1 MNGAR
6 TPRDHPY
13 TDGMDNAW
21 LVPLS
26 MLLGGVFGAGVVV
39 LIITAE
45 RTARAADVAER
56 TLPDGVAAVIATM
69 HNPAVVVDPSNTVV
83 AASPQALTVGL
94 VVRRKLVHRELVD
107 LVDRVRKSGEMGA
120 EDLELPRGRGSDQI
134 GYLSFRAA
142 QLGNRYV
149 LVTADD
155 LTETRRIDE
164 VRRDFVANI
173 SHELKTPIGAIGL
186 LSETLVAAADE
197 PQHVR
202 KFAAQLVTESE
213 RLAALT
219 KDIIELSRLQSV
231 DTLENSEETSI
242 DRIVQAAVDANEI
255 VARARDIELVRAKK
269 SKLRVMGDPAL
280 LQIAVSNLIA
290 NAVKYSPDNTRVGV
304 GVRSAK
310 GFVEIAVTDQG
321 VGIPEADLDRVFERF
336 YRVDPARSRATG
348 GTGLGLAIVK
358 HVVGNHG
365 GDVRVWSQPGKGST
379 FTIRLPEADPELT
392 TALEEQLE
400 EQPS

>member
-1 MNGAR
+1 VNGTGTAC
-6 TPRDHPY
+6 DHSY
-13 TDGMDNAW
+13 TGGMDNAW

-56 TLPDGVAAVIATM
+56 SLPDGVAAVIATM

-83 AASPQALTVGL
+83 AASPQALAVGL
-94 VVRRKLVHRELVD
+94 VVRRKLVHAELAELVD
-107 LVDRVRKSGEMGA
+107 QVRRSGEMGS
-120 EDLELPRGRGSDQI
+120 EDLELPRGGRGDVI

-155 LTETRRIDE
+155 LTESRRIDE

-186 LSETLVAAADE
+186 LSETLVLAADD
-197 PQHVR
+197 PVHVR
-202 KFAAQLVTESE
+202 KFAAQLVSESE
-213 RLAALT
+213 RLGALT

-231 DTLENSEETSI
+231 DALEASEETAI
-242 DRIVQAAVDANEI
+242 DKVVQAAIDGNEV
-255 VARARDIELVRAKK
+255 VARARDIELVRAKR
-269 SKLRVMGDPAL
+269 SKLRVIGDPGL
-280 LQIAVSNLIA
+280 LQVAVSNLIA
-290 NAVKYSPDNTRVGV
+290 NAVKYSPDHTRVGV
-304 GVRSAK
+304 GVRRVK

-321 VGIPEADLDRVFERF
+321 VGIPQADLDRVFERF

-358 HVVGNHG
+358 HIVSNHG

>member
-1 MNGAR
+1 
-6 TPRDHPY
+6 
-13 TDGMDNAW
+13 MDNAW

-94 VVRRKLVHRELVD
+94 VVRRKLVHQELAD

-155 LTETRRIDE
+155 LTESRRIDE

-231 DTLENSEETSI
+231 DALENSEETSI

-269 SKLRVMGDPAL
+269 SKLRVMGDPGL

-290 NAVKYSPDNTRVGV
+290 NAVKYSPDGTRVGV

-400 EQPS
+400 EQQS

>member
-1 MNGAR
+1 
-6 TPRDHPY
+6 
-13 TDGMDNAW
+13 MDNAW

-94 VVRRKLVHRELVD
+94 VVRRRLVHRELRD
-107 LVDRVRKSGEMGA
+107 LVDRVRASGEMGS
-120 EDLELPRGRGSDQI
+120 EDMELPRGRHGELI

-155 LTETRRIDE
+155 LTESRRIDE

-186 LSETLVAAADE
+186 LSETLVAAADDPE
-197 PQHVR
+197 HVR
-202 KFAAQLVTESE
+202 KFAAQLITESE
-213 RLAALT
+213 RLGALT

-231 DTLENSEETSI
+231 DALESSEETSI
-242 DRIVQAAVDANEI
+242 DRIVQAAVDANDI
-255 VARARDIELVRAKK
+255 VARARDIEIVRAKK
-269 SKLRVMGDPAL
+269 SKLRVMGDPGL
-280 LQIAVSNLIA
+280 LQVAVSNLIA
-290 NAVKYSPDNTRVGV
+290 NAVKYSPDHTRVGV
-304 GVRSAK
+304 GVRSVK

-379 FTIRLPEADPELT
+379 FTIRLPEADTDLT

>member
-1 MNGAR
+1 
-6 TPRDHPY
+6 
-13 TDGMDNAW
+13 MDNAW

-94 VVRRKLVHRELVD
+94 VVRRKLVHRELAD

-155 LTETRRIDE
+155 LTESKRIDE

-231 DTLENSEETSI
+231 DALENSEETSI
-242 DRIVQAAVDANEI
+242 DRIVQAAADANEI

-269 SKLRVMGDPAL
+269 SKLRVMGDPGL

-290 NAVKYSPDNTRVGV
+290 NAVKYSPDGTRVGV
-304 GVRSAK
+304 GVRSTK

-379 FTIRLPEADPELT
+379 FTIRLPEADTELT

-400 EQPS
+400 EQQS

>member
-1 MNGAR
+1 
-6 TPRDHPY
+6 
-13 TDGMDNAW
+13 MDNAW

-69 HNPAVVVDPSNTVV
+69 HNPAVVIDPSNTVV
-83 AASPQALTVGL
+83 AASPQALTAGL
-94 VVRRKLVHRELVD
+94 VVRRRLVHHEL
-107 LVDRVRKSGEMGA
+107 LELIDRVRKSGEMGS
-120 EDLELPRGRGSDQI
+120 EDLELPRGRHGELI

-149 LVTADD
+149 LLTADD
-155 LTETRRIDE
+155 LTESRRIDE

-186 LSETLVAAADE
+186 LSETLVLAADD
-197 PQHVR
+197 PAHVK
-202 KFAAQLVTESE
+202 KFAAQLITESE
-213 RLAALT
+213 RLGALT

-231 DTLENSEETSI
+231 DALENSEETGI
-242 DRIVQAAVDANEI
+242 DKIVQAAIDANEV
-255 VARARDIELVRAKK
+255 VARARSIEIIRAKK
-269 SKLRVMGDPAL
+269 SKLRVMGDRGL
-280 LQIAVSNLIA
+280 LQVAVSNLIA
-290 NAVKYSPDNTRVGV
+290 NAVKYSPDGTRVGV
-304 GVRSAK
+304 GVRSSK

-358 HVVGNHG
+358 HVVSNHG

>member
-1 MNGAR
+1 
-6 TPRDHPY
+6 
-13 TDGMDNAW
+13 MDNAW

-69 HNPAVVVDPSNTVV
+69 HNPAVVIDPSNTVV

-94 VVRRKLVHRELVD
+94 VVRRRLVHQELLD

-120 EDLELPRGRGSDQI
+120 EDLELPRGRHGELI

-149 LVTADD
+149 LITADD
-155 LTETRRIDE
+155 LTESRRIDE

-186 LSETLVAAADE
+186 LSETLVIAADDPE
-197 PQHVR
+197 HVK
-202 KFAAQLVTESE
+202 KFAAQLITESE
-213 RLAALT
+213 RLGALT

-231 DTLENSEETSI
+231 DALENSEETGV
-242 DRIVQAAVDANEI
+242 DKIVQAAVDANEV
-255 VARARDIELVRAKK
+255 VARARSIEIIRAKK
-269 SKLRVMGDPAL
+269 SKLRVMGDPGL
-280 LQIAVSNLIA
+280 LQVAVSNLIA
-290 NAVKYSPDNTRVGV
+290 NAVKYSPDGTRVGV

-310 GFVEIAVTDQG
+310 GLVEIAITDQG

-379 FTIRLPEADPELT
+379 FTIRLPEADTELT

>member
-1 MNGAR
+1 
-6 TPRDHPY
+6 
-13 TDGMDNAW
+13 MDNAW

-56 TLPDGVAAVIATM
+56 TLPDGVAAVISTM
-69 HNPAVVVDPSNTVV
+69 HNPAVVIDPSNTVV
-83 AASPQALTVGL
+83 AASPQALTAGL
-94 VVRRKLVHRELVD
+94 VVRRRLVHQEL
-107 LVDRVRKSGEMGA
+107 LGLIDRVRKSGEMGA
-120 EDLELPRGRGSDQI
+120 EDLELPRGRHGELI

-149 LVTADD
+149 LLTADD
-155 LTETRRIDE
+155 LTESRRIDE

-186 LSETLVAAADE
+186 LSETLVLAADD
-197 PQHVR
+197 PAHVK
-202 KFAAQLVTESE
+202 KFAAQLITESE
-213 RLAALT
+213 RLGALT

-231 DTLENSEETSI
+231 DALENSEETGI
-242 DRIVQAAVDANEI
+242 DKIVQAAIDGNEV
-255 VARARDIELVRAKK
+255 VARARSIEIIRAKK
-269 SKLRVMGDPAL
+269 SKLRVMGDPGL
-280 LQIAVSNLIA
+280 LQVAVSNLIA
-290 NAVKYSPDNTRVGV
+290 NAVKYSPDGTRVGV
-304 GVRSAK
+304 GVRSSK

-358 HVVGNHG
+358 HVVSNHG

>member
-1 MNGAR
+1 
-6 TPRDHPY
+6 
-13 TDGMDNAW
+13 MDNAW

-69 HNPAVVVDPSNTVV
+69 HNPAVVIDPSNTVV
-83 AASPQALTVGL
+83 AASPQALTAGL
-94 VVRRKLVHRELVD
+94 VVRRRLVHHEL
-107 LVDRVRKSGEMGA
+107 LELIDRVRKSGEMGS
-120 EDLELPRGRGSDQI
+120 EDLELPRGRHGELI

-149 LVTADD
+149 LLTADD
-155 LTETRRIDE
+155 LTESRRIDE

-186 LSETLVAAADE
+186 LSETLVLAADD
-197 PQHVR
+197 PVHVK
-202 KFAAQLVTESE
+202 KFAAQLITESE
-213 RLAALT
+213 RLGALT

-231 DTLENSEETSI
+231 DALENSEETGI
-242 DRIVQAAVDANEI
+242 DKIVQAAIDANEV
-255 VARARDIELVRAKK
+255 VARARSIEIIRAKK
-269 SKLRVMGDPAL
+269 SKLRVMGDRGL
-280 LQIAVSNLIA
+280 LQVAVSNLIA
-290 NAVKYSPDNTRVGV
+290 NAVKYSPDGTRVGV
-304 GVRSAK
+304 GVRSSK
-310 GFVEIAVTDQG
+310 GFVEIAITDQG

-358 HVVGNHG
+358 HVVSNHG

-392 TALEEQLE
+392 TAFEEQLE

>member
-1 MNGAR
+1 
-6 TPRDHPY
+6 
-13 TDGMDNAW
+13 MDNAW

-69 HNPAVVVDPSNTVV
+69 HNPAVVIDPSNTVV

-94 VVRRKLVHRELVD
+94 VVRRRLVHQELLD

-120 EDLELPRGRGSDQI
+120 EDLELPRGRHGELI

-149 LVTADD
+149 LITADD
-155 LTETRRIDE
+155 LTESRRIDE

-186 LSETLVAAADE
+186 LSETLVIAADD
-197 PQHVR
+197 PAHVK
-202 KFAAQLVTESE
+202 KFAAQLITESE
-213 RLAALT
+213 RLGALT

-231 DTLENSEETSI
+231 DALENSEETGV
-242 DRIVQAAVDANEI
+242 DKIVQAAVDANEV
-255 VARARDIELVRAKK
+255 VARARSIEIIRAKK
-269 SKLRVMGDPAL
+269 SKLRVMGDPGL
-280 LQIAVSNLIA
+280 LQVAVSNLIA
-290 NAVKYSPDNTRVGV
+290 NAVKYSPDGTRVGV

-310 GFVEIAVTDQG
+310 GFVEIAITDQG

-379 FTIRLPEADPELT
+379 FTIRLPEADTELT

>member
-1 MNGAR
+1 
-6 TPRDHPY
+6 
-13 TDGMDNAW
+13 MDNAW

-69 HNPAVVVDPSNTVV
+69 HNPAVVIDPSNTVV
-83 AASPQALTVGL
+83 AASPQALTAGL
-94 VVRRKLVHRELVD
+94 VVRRRLVHHEL
-107 LVDRVRKSGEMGA
+107 LELIDRVRKSGEMGS
-120 EDLELPRGRGSDQI
+120 EDLELPRGRHGELI

-149 LVTADD
+149 LLTADD
-155 LTETRRIDE
+155 LTESRRIDE

-186 LSETLVAAADE
+186 LSETLVLAADD
-197 PQHVR
+197 PVHVK
-202 KFAAQLVTESE
+202 KFAAQLITESE
-213 RLAALT
+213 RLGALT

-231 DTLENSEETSI
+231 DALENSEETGI
-242 DRIVQAAVDANEI
+242 DKIVQAAIDANEV
-255 VARARDIELVRAKK
+255 VARARSIEIIRAKK
-269 SKLRVMGDPAL
+269 SKLRVMGDRGL
-280 LQIAVSNLIA
+280 LQVAVSNLIA

-304 GVRSAK
+304 GVRSSK
-310 GFVEIAVTDQG
+310 GFVEIAITDQG

-348 GTGLGLAIVK
+348 APASGSRSSSTSSATTVATCASGRSPAR
-358 HVVGNHG
+358 
-365 GDVRVWSQPGKGST
+365 VR
-379 FTIRLPEADPELT
+379 
-392 TALEEQLE
+392 
-400 EQPS
+400 PSPSVCPRQIPN

>member
-1 MNGAR
+1 
-6 TPRDHPY
+6 
-13 TDGMDNAW
+13 
-21 LVPLS
+21 

-69 HNPAVVVDPSNTVV
+69 HNPAVVIDPSNTVV

-94 VVRRKLVHRELVD
+94 VVRRRLVHQELLD

-120 EDLELPRGRGSDQI
+120 EDLELPRGRHGELI

-149 LVTADD
+149 LITADD
-155 LTETRRIDE
+155 LTESRRIDE

-186 LSETLVAAADE
+186 LSETLVLAADD
-197 PQHVR
+197 PAHVK
-202 KFAAQLVTESE
+202 KFAAQLITESE
-213 RLAALT
+213 RLGALT

-231 DTLENSEETSI
+231 DALENSEETGV
-242 DRIVQAAVDANEI
+242 DKIVQAAIDANEV
-255 VARARDIELVRAKK
+255 VARARSIEIIRAKK
-269 SKLRVMGDPAL
+269 SKLRVMGDPGL
-280 LQIAVSNLIA
+280 LQVAVSNLIA
-290 NAVKYSPDNTRVGV
+290 NAVKYSPDGTRVGV

-310 GFVEIAVTDQG
+310 GFVEIAITDQG

-379 FTIRLPEADPELT
+379 FTIRLPEADTELT

>member
-1 MNGAR
+1 
-6 TPRDHPY
+6 
-13 TDGMDNAW
+13 MDNVW

-39 LIITAE
+39 LVITAE

-94 VVRRKLVHRELVD
+94 VVRRKLAHRELVE
-107 LVDRVRKSGEMGA
+107 LVDRVRRSGEMGS
-120 EDLELPRGRGSDQI
+120 EDLELPRGRSGELI

-155 LTETRRIDE
+155 LTESRRIDE

-186 LSETLVAAADE
+186 LAETLVVAADDPE
-197 PQHVR
+197 HVK
-202 KFAAQLVTESE
+202 KFAGQLMTESE
-213 RLAALT
+213 RLGALT

-242 DRIVQAAVDANEI
+242 DKIVQAAVDANEV
-255 VARARDIELVRAKK
+255 VARARDIDLVRAKRT
-269 SKLRVMGDPAL
+269 KLRVMGDPGL
-280 LQIAVSNLIA
+280 LQVAVSNLIA
-290 NAVKYSPDNTRVGV
+290 NAVKYSPDHTRVGV

-379 FTIRLPEADPELT
+379 FTIRLPEADPDLT

>member
-1 MNGAR
+1 
-6 TPRDHPY
+6 
-13 TDGMDNAW
+13 MDNAW

-69 HNPAVVVDPSNTVV
+69 HNPAVVIDPSNTVV

-94 VVRRKLVHRELVD
+94 VVRRRLAHQELLD

-120 EDLELPRGRGSDQI
+120 EDLELPRGRHGELI

-149 LVTADD
+149 LITADD
-155 LTETRRIDE
+155 LTESRRIDE

-186 LSETLVAAADE
+186 LSETLVIAADDPE
-197 PQHVR
+197 HVK
-202 KFAAQLVTESE
+202 KFAAQLITESE
-213 RLAALT
+213 RLGALT

-231 DTLENSEETSI
+231 DTLENSEETGI
-242 DRIVQAAVDANEI
+242 DKIVQAAIDANEV
-255 VARARDIELVRAKK
+255 VARARSIEIIRAKK
-269 SKLRVMGDPAL
+269 SKLRVMGDPGL
-280 LQIAVSNLIA
+280 LQVAVSNLIA

-310 GFVEIAVTDQG
+310 GFVEIAITDQG

-379 FTIRLPEADPELT
+379 FTIRLPEADTELT

>member
-1 MNGAR
+1 
-6 TPRDHPY
+6 
-13 TDGMDNAW
+13 MDNAW

-69 HNPAVVVDPSNTVV
+69 HNPAVVIDPSNTVV

-94 VVRRKLVHRELVD
+94 VVRRRLVHQELLD
-107 LVDRVRKSGEMGA
+107 MVDRVRKSGEMGA
-120 EDLELPRGRGSDQI
+120 EDLELPRGRHGELI

-149 LVTADD
+149 LITADD
-155 LTETRRIDE
+155 LTESRRIDE

-186 LSETLVAAADE
+186 LSETLVLAADD
-197 PQHVR
+197 PAHVK
-202 KFAAQLVTESE
+202 KFAAQLITESE
-213 RLAALT
+213 RLGALT

-231 DTLENSEETSI
+231 DALENSEETGV
-242 DRIVQAAVDANEI
+242 DKIVQAAIDANEV
-255 VARARDIELVRAKK
+255 VARARSIEIIRAKK
-269 SKLRVMGDPAL
+269 SKLRVMGDPGL
-280 LQIAVSNLIA
+280 LQVAVSNLIA
-290 NAVKYSPDNTRVGV
+290 NAVKYSPDGTRVGV

-310 GFVEIAVTDQG
+310 GFVEIAITDQG

-379 FTIRLPEADPELT
+379 FTIRLPEADTELT

>member
-1 MNGAR
+1 
-6 TPRDHPY
+6 
-13 TDGMDNAW
+13 MDNAW

-69 HNPAVVVDPSNTVV
+69 HNPAVVIDPSNTVV
-83 AASPQALTVGL
+83 AASPQALTAGL
-94 VVRRKLVHRELVD
+94 VVRRRLVHHELLD
-107 LVDRVRKSGEMGA
+107 LIDRVRKSGEMGS
-120 EDLELPRGRGSDQI
+120 EDLELPRGRHGELI

-149 LVTADD
+149 LLTADD
-155 LTETRRIDE
+155 LTESRRIDE

-186 LSETLVAAADE
+186 LSETLVLAADD
-197 PQHVR
+197 PAHVK
-202 KFAAQLVTESE
+202 KFAAQLITESE
-213 RLAALT
+213 RLGALT

-231 DTLENSEETSI
+231 DALENSEETGI
-242 DRIVQAAVDANEI
+242 DKIVQAAIDANEV
-255 VARARDIELVRAKK
+255 VARARSIEIIRAKK
-269 SKLRVMGDPAL
+269 SKLRVMGDPGL
-280 LQIAVSNLIA
+280 LQVAVSNLIA

-310 GFVEIAVTDQG
+310 GFVEIAITDQG

>member
-1 MNGAR
+1 
-6 TPRDHPY
+6 
-13 TDGMDNAW
+13 MDNAW

-94 VVRRKLVHRELVD
+94 VVRRRLVHRELRD
-107 LVDRVRKSGEMGA
+107 LVDRVRASGEMGS
-120 EDLELPRGRGSDQI
+120 EDMELPRGRHGELI

-155 LTETRRIDE
+155 LTESRRIDE

-197 PQHVR
+197 PEHVR

-213 RLAALT
+213 RLGALT

-231 DTLENSEETSI
+231 DALESSEETSI
-242 DRIVQAAVDANEI
+242 DRIVQAAVDANDI
-255 VARARDIELVRAKK
+255 VARARDIEIVRAKK
-269 SKLRVMGDPAL
+269 SKLRVMGDPGL
-280 LQIAVSNLIA
+280 LQVAVSNLIA
-290 NAVKYSPDNTRVGV
+290 NAVKYSPDHTRVGV

-379 FTIRLPEADPELT
+379 FTIRLPEADTDLT

>member
-1 MNGAR
+1 
-6 TPRDHPY
+6 
-13 TDGMDNAW
+13 MDNAW

-107 LVDRVRKSGEMGA
+107 LVDRVRRSGEMSA
-120 EDLELPRGRGSDQI
+120 EDLELPRRNSDQI

-290 NAVKYSPDNTRVGV
+290 NAVKYSPDHTRVGV
-304 GVRSAK
+304 GVRSTK

>member
-1 MNGAR
+1 
-6 TPRDHPY
+6 
-13 TDGMDNAW
+13 MDNAW

-26 MLLGGVFGAGVVV
+26 MLLGGAFGAGVVV

-69 HNPAVVVDPSNTVV
+69 HNPAVVIDPSNTVV
-83 AASPQALTVGL
+83 AASPQALTAGL
-94 VVRRKLVHRELVD
+94 VVRRRLVHHEL
-107 LVDRVRKSGEMGA
+107 LELIDRVRKSGEMGS
-120 EDLELPRGRGSDQI
+120 EDLELPRGRHGELI

-149 LVTADD
+149 LLTADD
-155 LTETRRIDE
+155 LTESRRIDE

-186 LSETLVAAADE
+186 LSETLVLAADD
-197 PQHVR
+197 PVHVK
-202 KFAAQLVTESE
+202 KFAAQLITESE
-213 RLAALT
+213 RLGALT

-231 DTLENSEETSI
+231 DALENSEETGI
-242 DRIVQAAVDANEI
+242 DKIVQAAIDANEV
-255 VARARDIELVRAKK
+255 VARARSIEIIRAKK
-269 SKLRVMGDPAL
+269 SKLRVMGDRGL
-280 LQIAVSNLIA
+280 LQVAVSNLIA
-290 NAVKYSPDNTRVGV
+290 NAVKYSPDGTRVGV
-304 GVRSAK
+304 GVRSSK
-310 GFVEIAVTDQG
+310 GFVEIAITDQG

-358 HVVGNHG
+358 HVVSNHG

>member
-1 MNGAR
+1 
-6 TPRDHPY
+6 
-13 TDGMDNAW
+13 MDNAW

-39 LIITAE
+39 VIITAE
-45 RTARAADVAER
+45 RTARAADVADR
-56 TLPDGVAAVIATM
+56 ALPDGIAAVITTM

-83 AASPQALTVGL
+83 AVSPQALAVGL
-94 VVRRKLVHRELVD
+94 VVRRRLAHKELMK
-107 LVDRVRKSGEMGA
+107 LVDRVRASGEMGS
-120 EDLELPRGRGSDQI
+120 EDLELPRGRRGELV

-142 QLGNRYV
+142 TLGNRYV
-149 LVTADD
+149 LLTADD
-155 LTETRRIDE
+155 LTESRRIDE

-186 LSETLVAAADE
+186 LAETLVAAADD
-197 PQHVR
+197 PDHVKR
-202 KFAAQLVTESE
+202 FAGQLITESE
-213 RLAALT
+213 RLGALT

-231 DTLENSEETSI
+231 DTLETSEEIGI
-242 DRIVQAAVDANEI
+242 DGIVEAACDTNAVVAASRGIRIVRE
-255 VARARDIELVRAKK
+255 KK
-269 SKLRVMGDPAL
+269 SRLRVMGDPGL

-290 NAVKYSPDNTRVGV
+290 NAVKYSPDGTRVGV

-310 GFVEIAVTDQG
+310 GFVEISVTDQG

-365 GDVRVWSQPGKGST
+365 GSVRVWSQTGKGST
-379 FTIRLPEADPELT
+379 FTIRIPEADTALT
-392 TALEEQLE
+392 TALEDHLGEQ
-400 EQPS
+400 QP

>member
-1 MNGAR
+1 MNGVGTACV
-6 TPRDHPY
+6 HPY
-13 TDGMDNAW
+13 TGGMDNVW

-39 LIITAE
+39 LVITAE

-94 VVRRKLVHRELVD
+94 VVRRKLAHRELVE
-107 LVDRVRKSGEMGA
+107 LVDRVRRSGEMGS
-120 EDLELPRGRGSDQI
+120 EDLELPRGRSGELI

-155 LTETRRIDE
+155 LTESRRIDE

-186 LSETLVAAADE
+186 LAETLVVAADDPE
-197 PQHVR
+197 HVK
-202 KFAAQLVTESE
+202 KFAGQLMTESE
-213 RLAALT
+213 RLGALT

-242 DRIVQAAVDANEI
+242 DKIVQAAVDANEV
-255 VARARDIELVRAKK
+255 VARARDIDLVRAKRT
-269 SKLRVMGDPAL
+269 KLRVMGDPGL
-280 LQIAVSNLIA
+280 LQVAVSNLIA
-290 NAVKYSPDNTRVGV
+290 NAVKYSPDHTRVGV

-379 FTIRLPEADPELT
+379 FTIRLPEADPDLT

>member
-1 MNGAR
+1 
-6 TPRDHPY
+6 
-13 TDGMDNAW
+13 MDNAW

-69 HNPAVVVDPSNTVV
+69 HNPAVVIDPSNTVV

-94 VVRRKLVHRELVD
+94 VVRRRLAHQELLD

-120 EDLELPRGRGSDQI
+120 EDLELPRGRHGELI

-149 LVTADD
+149 LITADD
-155 LTETRRIDE
+155 LTESRRIDE

-186 LSETLVAAADE
+186 LSETLVIAADDPE
-197 PQHVR
+197 HVK
-202 KFAAQLVTESE
+202 KFAAQLITESE
-213 RLAALT
+213 RLGALT

-231 DTLENSEETSI
+231 DTLENSEETGI
-242 DRIVQAAVDANEI
+242 DKIVQAAIDANEV
-255 VARARDIELVRAKK
+255 VARARSIEIIRAKK
-269 SKLRVMGDPAL
+269 SKLRVMGDPGL
-280 LQIAVSNLIA
+280 LQVAVSNLIA

-310 GFVEIAVTDQG
+310 GFVEIAITDQG

-379 FTIRLPEADPELT
+379 FTIRLPEADSELT

>member
-1 MNGAR
+1 MNGVG
-6 TPRDHPY
+6 TPRDDPY
-13 TDGMDNAW
+13 TGGMDNAW

-39 LIITAE
+39 LVITAE

-94 VVRRKLVHRELVD
+94 VVRRKLVHDELVE
-107 LVDRVRKSGEMGA
+107 LVDRVRKSGEMA
-120 EDLELPRGRGSDQI
+120 SDDLELPRGRSGELV

-155 LTETRRIDE
+155 LTESRRIDE

-186 LSETLVAAADE
+186 LAETLVLAADDPE
-197 PQHVR
+197 HVKR
-202 KFAAQLVTESE
+202 FATQLITESE
-213 RLAALT
+213 RLGALT

-231 DTLENSEETSI
+231 DTLENSEETSV
-242 DRIVQAAVDANEI
+242 DKIVQAAVDANEV
-255 VARARDIELVRAKK
+255 VARAREIEIVRAKR
-269 SKLRVMGDPAL
+269 SKLRVMGDPGL
-280 LQIAVSNLIA
+280 LQVAVSNLIA
-290 NAVKYSPDNTRVGV
+290 NAVKYSPDHTRVGV
-304 GVRSAK
+304 GVRSTK

>member
-1 MNGAR
+1 
-6 TPRDHPY
+6 
-13 TDGMDNAW
+13 MDNAW

-69 HNPAVVVDPSNTVV
+69 HNPAVVIDPSNTVV

-94 VVRRKLVHRELVD
+94 VVRRRLVHQELLD

-120 EDLELPRGRGSDQI
+120 EDLELPRGRHGELI

-149 LVTADD
+149 LITADD
-155 LTETRRIDE
+155 LTESRRIDE

-186 LSETLVAAADE
+186 LSETLVIAADDPE
-197 PQHVR
+197 HVK
-202 KFAAQLVTESE
+202 KFAAQLITESE
-213 RLAALT
+213 RLGALT

-231 DTLENSEETSI
+231 DALENSEETGV
-242 DRIVQAAVDANEI
+242 DKIVQAAVDANEV
-255 VARARDIELVRAKK
+255 VARARSIEIIRAKK
-269 SKLRVMGDPAL
+269 SKLRVMGDPGL
-280 LQIAVSNLIA
+280 LQVAVSNLIA
-290 NAVKYSPDNTRVGV
+290 NAVKYSPDGTRVGV

-310 GFVEIAVTDQG
+310 GFVEIAITDQG

-379 FTIRLPEADPELT
+379 FTIRLPEADTELT

>member
-1 MNGAR
+1 
-6 TPRDHPY
+6 
-13 TDGMDNAW
+13 MDNAW

-26 MLLGGVFGAGVVV
+26 MLLGGVFGAGVVG

-94 VVRRKLVHRELVD
+94 VIRRRLVHQELLD
-107 LVDRVRKSGEMGA
+107 LVDRVRASGEMGA
-120 EDLELPRGRGSDQI
+120 EDLELPRGRRGELV

-149 LVTADD
+149 LLTADD
-155 LTETRRIDE
+155 LTESRRIDE

-186 LSETLVAAADE
+186 LSETLVAAADD
-197 PQHVR
+197 PDHVR
-202 KFAAQLVTESE
+202 KFAGQLITESE
-213 RLAALT
+213 RLGALT

-231 DTLENSEETSI
+231 DTLDSSEEISI
-242 DRIVQAAVDANEI
+242 DKVVQAAADANEV

-269 SKLRVMGDPAL
+269 SKLRVMGDPGL
-280 LQIAVSNLIA
+280 LQVAVSNLIA
-290 NAVKYSPDNTRVGV
+290 NAVKYSPDHTRVGV

-379 FTIRLPEADPELT
+379 FTIRLPEADTELT
-392 TALEEQLE
+392 TALEEQRE
-400 EQPS
+400 EQPT

>member
-1 MNGAR
+1 
-6 TPRDHPY
+6 
-13 TDGMDNAW
+13 MDNAW

-26 MLLGGVFGAGVVV
+26 MLLGGVFGAGVVLLV
-39 LIITAE
+39 VTAE
-45 RTARAADVAER
+45 RTARAAAVAER
-56 TLPDGVAAVIATM
+56 ALPDGVAAVISTM

-83 AASPQALTVGL
+83 AASPQAMAVGL
-94 VVRRKLVHRELVD
+94 VVRRRLVHQELAD
-107 LVDRVRKSGEMGA
+107 LVDRVRSSGEIGS
-120 EDLELPRGRGSDQI
+120 EDLELPRGRRGELI

-142 QLGNRYV
+142 TLGNRYV
-149 LVTADD
+149 LLTADD
-155 LTETRRIDE
+155 LTESRRIDE

-186 LSETLVAAADE
+186 LAETLVVAADD
-197 PQHVR
+197 PVHVR
-202 KFAAQLVTESE
+202 KFAAQLQTESE

-231 DTLENSEETSI
+231 DTLETSEEVSI
-242 DRIVQAAVDANEI
+242 DDVVRSAIEANGV
-255 VARARDIELVRAKK
+255 VASARGIELVRAKK
-269 SKLRVMGDPAL
+269 SRLRVVGDPGL
-280 LQIAVSNLIA
+280 LGVAVSNLIA
-290 NAVKYSPDNTRVGV
+290 NAIKYSPDGTRVGV
-304 GVRSAK
+304 GVRGSK

-365 GDVRVWSQPGKGST
+365 GDVRVWSQTGKGST
-379 FTIRLPEADPELT
+379 FTIRIPEADADLT
-392 TALEEQLE
+392 SMLDEQNALDEQRR
-400 EQPS
+400 EQHA

>member
-1 MNGAR
+1 MNGIR
-6 TPRDHPY
+6 TACDHSY
-13 TDGMDNAW
+13 TGGMDNAW

-56 TLPDGVAAVIATM
+56 SLPDGVAAVIATM

-83 AASPQALTVGL
+83 AASPQALAVGL
-94 VVRRKLVHRELVD
+94 VVRRKLVHDELAA
-107 LVDRVRKSGEMGA
+107 LVDRVRRSGEMGA
-120 EDLELPRGRGSDQI
+120 EDLELPRSGRGDVM

-155 LTETRRIDE
+155 LTESRRIDE

-186 LSETLVAAADE
+186 LSETLVIAADD
-197 PQHVR
+197 PAHVR

-213 RLAALT
+213 RLGALT

-231 DTLENSEETSI
+231 DALEASEETGI
-242 DRIVQAAVDANEI
+242 DKVVQAAIDGNEV
-255 VARARDIELVRAKK
+255 VARARGIELVRAKK
-269 SKLRVMGDPAL
+269 SKLRVMGDPGL
-280 LQIAVSNLIA
+280 LQVAVSNLIA

-304 GVRSAK
+304 GVRGTK

-358 HVVGNHG
+358 HIISNHG

-379 FTIRLPEADPELT
+379 FTIRIPEADPELT
-392 TALEEQLE
+392 PALEEQME

>member
-1 MNGAR
+1 
-6 TPRDHPY
+6 
-13 TDGMDNAW
+13 MDNAW

-290 NAVKYSPDNTRVGV
+290 NAVKYSPDHTRVGV

>member
-1 MNGAR
+1 
-6 TPRDHPY
+6 
-13 TDGMDNAW
+13 MDNAW

-94 VVRRKLVHRELVD
+94 VVRRRLVHKELRD
-107 LVDRVRKSGEMGA
+107 LVDRVRASGEMGS
-120 EDLELPRGRGSDQI
+120 EDMELPRGRHGELV

-155 LTETRRIDE
+155 LTESRRIDE

-186 LSETLVAAADE
+186 LAETLVAAADD
-197 PQHVR
+197 PVHVR
-202 KFAAQLVTESE
+202 KFAAQLITESE
-213 RLAALT
+213 RLGALT

-231 DTLENSEETSI
+231 DALETSEETSI
-242 DRIVQAAVDANEI
+242 DKVVQAAVDANEV
-255 VARARDIELVRAKK
+255 VARARSIDLVRAKK
-269 SKLRVMGDPAL
+269 SKLRVMGDPGL
-280 LQIAVSNLIA
+280 LQVAVSNLIA
-290 NAVKYSPDNTRVGV
+290 NAIKYSPDGTRVGV
-304 GVRSAK
+304 GVRSSK

-379 FTIRLPEADPELT
+379 FTIRLPEADSDLT

>member
-1 MNGAR
+1 MNGAG
-6 TPRDHPY
+6 TPRVHSY

-26 MLLGGVFGAGVVV
+26 MLLGGVFGAGVVG

-94 VVRRKLVHRELVD
+94 VIRRRLVHQELLD
-107 LVDRVRKSGEMGA
+107 LVDRVRASGEMGA
-120 EDLELPRGRGSDQI
+120 EDLELPRGRRGELV

-149 LVTADD
+149 LLTADD
-155 LTETRRIDE
+155 LTESRRIDE

-186 LSETLVAAADE
+186 LSETLVAAADD
-197 PQHVR
+197 PDHVR
-202 KFAAQLVTESE
+202 KFAGQLITESE
-213 RLAALT
+213 RLGALT

-231 DTLENSEETSI
+231 DTLDSSEEISI
-242 DRIVQAAVDANEI
+242 DKVVQAAADANEV

-269 SKLRVMGDPAL
+269 SKLRVMGDPGL
-280 LQIAVSNLIA
+280 LQVAVSNLIA
-290 NAVKYSPDNTRVGV
+290 NAVKYSPDHTRVGV

-379 FTIRLPEADPELT
+379 FTIRLPEADTELT
-392 TALEEQLE
+392 TALEEQRE